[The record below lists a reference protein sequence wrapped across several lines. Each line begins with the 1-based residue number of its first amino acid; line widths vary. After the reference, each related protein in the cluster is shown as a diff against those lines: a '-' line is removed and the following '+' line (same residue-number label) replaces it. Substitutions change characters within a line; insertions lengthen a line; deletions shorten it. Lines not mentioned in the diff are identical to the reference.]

1 MCGLYGVL
9 SYGNKVK
16 DMAEITEA
24 LAVESAV
31 RGTDATGIAYN
42 KNGKLIVFK
51 KSKSAYEM
59 TFSVPKNTV
68 AVMGHTRHATQGT
81 LNFNGNNHP
90 FKGMCGDEEFALA
103 HNGIICND
111 KKLRR
116 ELRLPSTIIDTDSYI
131 AVQLIE
137 SQKKLDFKSLKYM
150 AEEVEGSFS
159 FSVLDSND
167 NLYIVKGDS
176 PISILHFK
184 KRQVYVYAST
194 ISILWKAL
202 VDTELFRDLKCG
214 DYEDIEIQD
223 GEILKISSKGK
234 IQKTKFDFDE
244 YGSCGYDWRKGFQYA
259 LGYFYL
265 NGKYVDDIK
274 SVAQYYGYDSD
285 EIDCLLNNGFTPEE
299 VEEMLYADDFL
310 EV

>member
-1 MCGLYGVL
+1 MCGLYGIL
-9 SYGNKVK
+9 SYGNKIK

-42 KNGKLIVFK
+42 KNGKMTVFK

-59 TFSVPKNTV
+59 SFSAPKNTV

-150 AEEVEGSFS
+150 AEKVEGSFS

-176 PISILHFK
+176 PISIL
-184 KRQVYVYAST
+184 
-194 ISILWKAL
+194 WKAL
-202 VDTELFRDLKCG
+202 VDTELFHDLKHG
-214 DYEDIEIQD
+214 DYEDIEIQE
-223 GEILKISSKGK
+223 GEIFKISSKGK
-234 IQKTKFDFDE
+234 IQRTKFDFDE
-244 YGSCGYDWRKGFQYA
+244 YGSYGYDWRKGFEYSNA
-259 LGYFYL
+259 
-265 NGKYVDDIK
+265 NEYVDDIK

>member
-42 KNGKLIVFK
+42 KNGKMTVFK

-59 TFSVPKNTV
+59 SFSVPKNTV

-90 FKGMCGDEEFALA
+90 FKGMCGDVEFALA

-150 AEEVEGSFS
+150 AEKVDGSFS

-202 VDTELFRDLKCG
+202 VDTELFHDLKRG
-214 DYEDIEIQD
+214 DYEDIEIK
-223 GEILKISSKGK
+223 EK
-234 IQKTKFDFDE
+234 DFH
-244 YGSCGYDWRKGFQYA
+244 
-259 LGYFYL
+259 
-265 NGKYVDDIK
+265 
-274 SVAQYYGYDSD
+274 
-285 EIDCLLNNGFTPEE
+285 NNNEK
-299 VEEMLYADDFL
+299 
-310 EV
+310 

>member
-1 MCGLYGVL
+1 M
-9 SYGNKVK
+9 
-16 DMAEITEA
+16 
-24 LAVESAV
+24 
-31 RGTDATGIAYN
+31 
-42 KNGKLIVFK
+42 KN
-51 KSKSAYEM
+51 
-59 TFSVPKNTV
+59 
-68 AVMGHTRHATQGT
+68 
-81 LNFNGNNHP
+81 
-90 FKGMCGDEEFALA
+90 FALA

-150 AEEVEGSFS
+150 AEKVEGSFS

-184 KRQVYVYAST
+184 KKQVYVYAST

-202 VDTELFRDLKCG
+202 VDTELFHDLKRG
-214 DYEDIEIQD
+214 DYEDIEIED
-223 GEILKISSKGK
+223 GEILKISNKGK

-244 YGSCGYDWRKGFQYA
+244 YGSYGYDWRKGFEYSNA
-259 LGYFYL
+259 
-265 NGKYVDDIK
+265 NEYVDDIK

>member
-42 KNGKLIVFK
+42 KNGKMTVFK

-59 TFSVPKNTV
+59 S
-68 AVMGHTRHATQGT
+68 
-81 LNFNGNNHP
+81 FNGNNHP
-90 FKGMCGDEEFALA
+90 FKGMCGDVEFALA

-150 AEEVEGSFS
+150 AEKVEGSFS

-167 NLYIVKGDS
+167 NIYIVKGDS

-184 KRQVYVYAST
+184 KKQVYVYAST

-202 VDTELFRDLKCG
+202 VDTELFYDLKRG

-234 IQKTKFDFDE
+234 IQRTKFDFDE
-244 YGSCGYDWRKGFQYA
+244 YGSYGYDWRKGFEYS
-259 LGYFYL
+259 
-265 NGKYVDDIK
+265 NTNEYVDDIK

>member
-90 FKGMCGDEEFALA
+90 FKGMCGDVEFALA

-150 AEEVEGSFS
+150 SEKVEGSFS

-202 VDTELFRDLKCG
+202 VDTELFHDLKHG

-223 GEILKISSKGK
+223 GEMLKISNKGK

-244 YGSCGYDWRKGFQYA
+244 YGSYGYDWRKGFEYSNA
-259 LGYFYL
+259 
-265 NGKYVDDIK
+265 NEYVDDIK

-299 VEEMLYADDFL
+299 AEEMLYADDFL

>member
-1 MCGLYGVL
+1 
-9 SYGNKVK
+9 
-16 DMAEITEA
+16 
-24 LAVESAV
+24 
-31 RGTDATGIAYN
+31 
-42 KNGKLIVFK
+42 
-51 KSKSAYEM
+51 M
-59 TFSVPKNTV
+59 T
-68 AVMGHTRHATQGT
+68 
-81 LNFNGNNHP
+81 
-90 FKGMCGDEEFALA
+90 
-103 HNGIICND
+103 

-137 SQKKLDFKSLKYM
+137 SQKNLILRALNIWLKRLM
-150 AEEVEGSFS
+150 VVFH
-159 FSVLDSND
+159 FRCIDSND

-202 VDTELFRDLKCG
+202 VDTELFHDLKRG

-244 YGSCGYDWRKGFQYA
+244 YGSYGYDWRKG
-259 LGYFYL
+259 L
-265 NGKYVDDIK
+265 NIQMPT
-274 SVAQYYGYDSD
+274 S
-285 EIDCLLNNGFTPEE
+285 
-299 VEEMLYADDFL
+299 M
-310 EV
+310 

>member
-24 LAVESAV
+24 LAAESAV

-42 KNGKLIVFK
+42 KNSKLTVFK

-59 TFSVPKNTV
+59 SFSVPKNTV
-68 AVMGHTRHATQGT
+68 TVMGHTRHATQGT

-90 FKGMCGDEEFALA
+90 FKGMCGNEEFALA

-137 SQKKLDFKSLKYM
+137 LQKKLDFKSLKYM
-150 AEEVEGSFS
+150 SEKVEGSFS

-202 VDTELFRDLKCG
+202 VDTELFHDLKHG

-244 YGSCGYDWRKGFQYA
+244 YGSYGYDWRKGFEYSNA
-259 LGYFYL
+259 
-265 NGKYVDDIK
+265 NEYVDDIK